1 MEHDTTLKHVPAWR
15 AGAGGGAVASIG
27 QFIGTT
33 FNDCITHFFAAD
45 YHLAM
50 IQVGTFLIG
59 GSIMALAGAV
69 IAYFMQAKTQNRWAL
84 FLAGAAFTS
93 MGTTALPGINKLIK
107 RVEIAPISVA
117 YAAEQNQCDDIPS
130 SLVISLKQFF
140 GLDENGYRVV
150 VGSFKNS
157 KDAQNFADKLNTED
171 SSLKAFVGD
180 RAPCNEF
187 YPVIVGPSATTLD
200 QARNIQAKVLKLQ
213 SVPGAFISRRTN

>member
-1 MEHDTTLKHVPAWR
+1 MEHDNTLKHVPAWR

-33 FNDCITHFFAAD
+33 FNDCITHLFAAE
-45 YHLAM
+45 YHIAM

-59 GSIMALAGAV
+59 GSIMALAGAL
-69 IAYFMQAKTQNRWAL
+69 ISYFMQARTQNRWAL

-107 RVEIAPISVA
+107 RVDIAPISVA
-117 YAAEQNQCDDIPS
+117 YAAEQNQCDDITN

-150 VGSFKNS
+150 VGSFNNLR
-157 KDAQNFADKLNTED
+157 DAQNFADKLNTED

-200 QARNIQAKVLKLQ
+200 QAKNIQAKVLKLQ